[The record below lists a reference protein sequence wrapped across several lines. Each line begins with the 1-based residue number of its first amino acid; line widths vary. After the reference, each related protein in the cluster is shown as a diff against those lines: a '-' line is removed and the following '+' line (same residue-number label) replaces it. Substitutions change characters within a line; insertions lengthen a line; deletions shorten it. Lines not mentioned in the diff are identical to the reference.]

1 LVDFIGALAFFL
13 AAFFAAFFW
22 AAFQAAFFLAGLRYA
37 EALFFAVFCCCSSVA
52 MPYFFFFLA
61 AFFFAD
67 FFAAFLF
74 VAMLELLLGLTKELL
89 LPTGPREPAIRPP
102 GKAPGRSNSS
112 THAVAQGR
120 DPDGNGH
127 AAAGF
132 NAVLGAGD
140 GTVGAGAC
148 AAPGAAGAATAFA
161 ALGAAFFALALA
173 TTTRFAFALR
183 AVPAL
188 RTFLAARRT
197 LLRAAT
203 FFTARLAFARLTLR
217 FGLARAAAFF
227 FRPAFV
233 AIFMPPSV

>member
-1 LVDFIGALAFFL
+1 LAFFL
-13 AAFFAAFFW
+13 AGFFAAFFFGPPSRRPFSW
-22 AAFQAAFFLAGLRYA
+22 QASVTRKPFLRCFLL
-37 EALFFAVFCCCSSVA
+37 LFVSSER
-52 MPYFFFFLA
+52 YFFFFLA
-61 AFFFAD
+61 AFFFAV

-89 LPTGPREPAIRPP
+89 LPTGPRGPIIRPP
-102 GKAPGRSNSS
+102 GKTPGQSNSS
-112 THAVAQGR
+112 TRAVAQGR

-161 ALGAAFFALALA
+161 ALATAFFALTLA

-183 AVPAL
+183 AAPAL

>member
-13 AAFFAAFFW
+13 AGFFAAFFW

-37 EALFFAVFCCCSSVA
+37 EALFFAVFCCYSSVA
-52 MPYFFFFLA
+52 VRYFFFLA
-61 AFFFAD
+61 AFFLAD

-74 VAMLELLLGLTKELL
+74 VAMLALLLGLTKVLL
-89 LPTGPREPAIRPP
+89 LPTGPREPVIRPP
-102 GKAPGRSNSS
+102 GGTPGPSNSS
-112 THAVAQGR
+112 TYAVAQGR

-132 NAVLGAGD
+132 KAVLGAGD

-148 AAPGAAGAATAFA
+148 AAPGVAGAATAFTA
-161 ALGAAFFALALA
+161 FGAAFFALTLA
-173 TTTRFAFALR
+173 TTARFAFALR
-183 AVPAL
+183 AAPAL
-188 RTFLAARRT
+188 RAFLATRRT

-203 FFTARLAFARLTLR
+203 FFAARLAFARLTLR

>member
-1 LVDFIGALAFFL
+1 
-13 AAFFAAFFW
+13 
-22 AAFQAAFFLAGLRYA
+22 LAGLRYA
-37 EALFFAVFCCCSSVA
+37 EALFFAVFCCYSFVA
-52 MPYFFFFLA
+52 VRYFFFFLA
-61 AFFFAD
+61 AFFLAD

-74 VAMLELLLGLTKELL
+74 VAMLELLLGLTKVLL
-89 LPTGPREPAIRPP
+89 LPTGPREPVIRRP
-102 GKAPGRSNSS
+102 GRTPGRSNSS
-112 THAVAQGR
+112 TQAVAQGR

-148 AAPGAAGAATAFA
+148 AAPGVAGAATAFA
-161 ALGAAFFALALA
+161 AFGAAFFGLTLA
-173 TTTRFAFALR
+173 TTTRFTFALR
-183 AVPAL
+183 TAPAL
-188 RTFLAARRT
+188 RVFLATRRT